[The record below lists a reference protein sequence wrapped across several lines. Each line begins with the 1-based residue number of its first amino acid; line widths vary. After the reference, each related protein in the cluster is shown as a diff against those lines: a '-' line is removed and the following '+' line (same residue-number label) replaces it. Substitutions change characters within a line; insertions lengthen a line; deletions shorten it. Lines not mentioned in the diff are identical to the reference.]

1 MSGVLEDGIKRCTE
15 KRKSVQFVPTIHRR
29 KTVVEES
36 SMHYLAIYEIEIWMD
51 YSLECVNDSL
61 TAIPLDV

>member
-36 SMHYLAIYEIEIWMD
+36 SMHYLAIYEIEI
-51 YSLECVNDSL
+51 
-61 TAIPLDV
+61 